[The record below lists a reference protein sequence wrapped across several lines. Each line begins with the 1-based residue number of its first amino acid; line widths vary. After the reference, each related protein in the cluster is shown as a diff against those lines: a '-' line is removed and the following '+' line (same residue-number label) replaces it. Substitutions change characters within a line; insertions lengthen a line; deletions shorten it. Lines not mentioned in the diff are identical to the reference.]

1 VQNVQKKTRGEWDAG
16 VENKITQNTQINL
29 NKRKLG
35 EPSVYLKPV
44 EQTLYSATVPIKKS
58 TPLPY
63 RDLSLSL
70 STTPPPSGLSRTL
83 HLFKLPSRKSKTSSC
98 LKVKYVTV
106 SFVKESYKKNR
117 ALFQKRLRF
126 SESLRI
132 VATALHWAR
141 PTRYLSLQH
150 TATRC
155 NTLQHT
161 ATHCNTLCKAITVP
175 YKGPVYF
182 AKKNDLTRI
191 RTLCTPK
198 RALHTL
204 KRTLYTL
211 KRALYKLKKSP
222 LHK

>member
-1 VQNVQKKTRGEWDAG
+1 MIHVTYEIVLAPTYERVMPHVNASKCSRKFYTGVLAVLSVQTIHKF
-16 VENKITQNTQINL
+16 
-29 NKRKLG
+29 
-35 EPSVYLKPV
+35 
-44 EQTLYSATVPIKKS
+44 
-58 TPLPY
+58 
-63 RDLSLSL
+63 